1 MNRIRNVAFDIKA
14 GKSAEFNKVL
24 TNEVLPLMKQQPG
37 FKHELA
43 MVNGSHVEALSVWQ
57 DQGSVDK
64 YNTTIYPEVLKKLS
78 PVIDGTPKVTNY
90 DLVGTTLSV

>member
-1 MNRIRNVAFDIKA
+1 MNRIRNVTFQIKA

-24 TNEVLPLMKQQPG
+24 TNDVLPIMKQQPG

-43 MVNGSHVEALSVWQ
+43 MINGSQVSALSVWQ
-57 DQGSVDK
+57 DQPSVDK

-78 PVIDGTPKVTNY
+78 PVIEGTPLVTNY
-90 DLVGTTLSV
+90 DLAATTLSV